1 MLLAH
6 VLGGIKHGDSWTWK
20 WRWWKVQEKAV
31 FRTYSSSPYAVLSK
45 YTIGNRMSLGDA
57 FLNRQIFFGRASVS
71 TFLYY
76 NIYGTVST
84 FSRSPCGWEVLLSVV
99 PFAVLPWHS
108 LGCLQYLCIQEE
120 SRPSILF
127 IFASTYASTV
137 SPRTPDTL
145 LNAMARMVTTTHL
158 PVSLQE
164 R

>member
-1 MLLAH
+1 MGLLGRGS
-6 VLGGIKHGDSWTWK
+6 GGGGRFKRRLFFVPTHPHHTQFSRSTPSETACLSVMHFSIA
-20 WRWWKVQEKAV
+20 R
-31 FRTYSSSPYAVLSK
+31 YSLVV
-45 YTIGNRMSLGDA
+45 R
-57 FLNRQIFFGRASVS
+57 RAVS

-99 PFAVLPWHS
+99 PFAVLPGHS

-145 LNAMARMVTTTHL
+145 LNAMARMVTTTTHL